1 MFVNLVCVTAVMYNI
16 YVHNLSNSIQQWIKF
31 HGGLKPVV
39 PVILQDILKLI
50 WFFFYFYES
59 AIMHIPTP
67 TQISPLF
74 SVWSWK
80 AAVQNP
86 QGHGVLKGKPNVLQI
101 EFYFRK
107 L

>member
-1 MFVNLVCVTAVMYNI
+1 
-16 YVHNLSNSIQQWIKF
+16 
-31 HGGLKPVV
+31 
-39 PVILQDILKLI
+39 
-50 WFFFYFYES
+50 
-59 AIMHIPTP
+59 MHIPTP